1 MVSRLD
7 LEQLELNLKEI
18 RQSLVEEILALV
30 KVDAPKNKFSVVSG
44 RLGMAE
50 DILAQIEI
58 LKTKRAS

>member
-1 MVSRLD
+1 MD